1 SCSDNL
7 AADPAEGL
15 RAPPWLSSSFCPQRQ
30 FIAVRAGRAQ
40 QKPRSGQIVPE
51 ALDKPTQLAFI
62 ISGGSRKFGERNNPP
77 VPLIQRGEEPPF
89 SRRQLMPPPTLEDE
103 REVLAIHARI
113 SIHQISGRDL
123 RTTASA
129 AAAPRRS
136 GHEPIW
142 SFNPVSIEPIDVLF
156 GFSRIRNVT
165 ESP

>member
-1 SCSDNL
+1 MHPLGKGEVVGSIPTGSTSFSDSL
-7 AADPAEGL
+7 AADPADRL
-15 RAPPWLSSSFCPQRQ
+15 REPPRLSSSFSPQRQ
-30 FIAVRAGRAQ
+30 FIAVRTVRKQ

-51 ALDKPTQLAFI
+51 SLDKPTQLAFI

-89 SRRQLMPPPTLEDE
+89 SRRQLVPPPTLEDE

-129 AAAPRRS
+129 EAAPRRS
-136 GHEPIW
+136 SHEPLW
-142 SFNPVSIEPIDVLF
+142 SSIPYL
-156 GFSRIRNVT
+156 
-165 ESP
+165 